1 VDGGVGNKV
10 LLLQGQEEDVRN
22 RFGHL
27 VGDEKHDGE
36 ELTVDGSRRSCHLM
50 RMAEEMTDDGKTWG
64 TTTT

>member
-36 ELTVDGSRRSCHLM
+36 ELTVDGSQRSCDLL

-64 TTTT
+64 KTTT